1 MRPKPTAS
9 FQCLWATKSRPA
21 NALFRLMRK
30 WPHWISKPMDQT
42 TIETTPTAK
51 PKEKSIRKGES
62 FTFFSN
68 QAKTTLDEITETRQV
83 EGIGILSGVAKA
95 LPERPG
101 KWAIVFQNEAPAFQT
116 PQGPPIEGEPGEN
129 LVMFATLLNGELRG
143 CYRLITDEQNK
154 RRIDFNNWFSV
165 PPEETNPKS
174 YVISSSEN
182 TKGNSLIVDD
192 ADVRYSKFKFV

>member
-1 MRPKPTAS
+1 
-9 FQCLWATKSRPA
+9 
-21 NALFRLMRK
+21 
-30 WPHWISKPMDQT
+30 MDQT
-42 TIETTPTAK
+42 AIEKTSAADHEVTP
-51 PKEKSIRKGES
+51 IRKGES

-101 KWAIVFQNEAPAFQT
+101 KWAIVFQIEAPAFKT